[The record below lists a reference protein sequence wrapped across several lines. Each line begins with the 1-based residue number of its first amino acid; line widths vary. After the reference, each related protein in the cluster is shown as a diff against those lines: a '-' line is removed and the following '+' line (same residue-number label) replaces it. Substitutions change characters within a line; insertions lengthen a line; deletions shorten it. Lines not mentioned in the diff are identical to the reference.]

1 MHKRP
6 TSCRLTIVALLSYFS
21 NKKYLRGCKSQTML
35 IANRRHQSA
44 KNSDQRKCQKIRN
57 DRDPFPREQSRPDS
71 THNIFHSK
79 IAQLTQIQ
87 NYHFIFAPRK
97 RQKLFQKILS
107 LYSKSYIFRIQAVT
121 LHFIIIYATI
131 GYIS

>member
-1 MHKRP
+1 
-6 TSCRLTIVALLSYFS
+6 
-21 NKKYLRGCKSQTML
+21 ML

-71 THNIFHSK
+71 TYNIFHSK

-107 LYSKSYIFRIQAVT
+107 LE
-121 LHFIIIYATI
+121 
-131 GYIS
+131 